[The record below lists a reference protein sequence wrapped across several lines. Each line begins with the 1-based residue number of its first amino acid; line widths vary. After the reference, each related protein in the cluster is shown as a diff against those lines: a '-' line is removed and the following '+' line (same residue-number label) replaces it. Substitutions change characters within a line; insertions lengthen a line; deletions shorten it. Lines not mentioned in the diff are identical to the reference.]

1 MTMINRRNILE
12 KTLYGAG
19 IYSHIVRE
27 HFPNEIVMTVK
38 GRDCGVIRNPFHDWE
53 PCLKVDIIRLEP
65 EKKLCDELA
74 RHHDLSGT
82 IPDGDALDFAER
94 YYGKSGQFLLNHINE
109 VMHLHLE
116 DDYNPYGRKDEKPWG
131 PRFSFFRAPIT
142 NTRPHK
148 SISLSDA
155 YAYIRGHYAAE
166 QTRQLRAITDP
177 NQARIYKA
185 AHFDY
190 ATFCGQFKSRS
201 DKEIIQPSGLI
212 CLDFDHLSDVEGLF
226 QALLQDEYF
235 DTELLFRSPSGHGL
249 KWVVPIAENRMT
261 HAEYFRRVANYIRQ
275 TYGIEVDKSGKDLS
289 RACFLPCDPQ
299 AYINPKYAIK

>member
-1 MTMINRRNILE
+1 ML
-12 KTLYGAG
+12 
-19 IYSHIVRE
+19 
-27 HFPNEIVMTVK
+27 
-38 GRDCGVIRNPFHDWE
+38 
-53 PCLKVDIIRLEP
+53 
-65 EKKLCDELA
+65 
-74 RHHDLSGT
+74 
-82 IPDGDALDFAER
+82 
-94 YYGKSGQFLLNHINE
+94 
-109 VMHLHLE
+109 LHLE
-116 DDYNPYGRKDEKPWG
+116 DDYNPYGRKDEKPFG

-155 YAYIRGHYAAE
+155 YAYIHGHYAAE
-166 QTRQLRAITDP
+166 QTRQLRAIKDSS
-177 NQARIYKA
+177 QARIYKA

-235 DTELLFRSPSGHGL
+235 ETELLFRSPSGHGL
-249 KWVVPIAENRMT
+249 KWVVPIAENRLT
-261 HAEYFRRVANYIRQ
+261 HAEYFRRVANYIKQ
-275 TYGIEVDKSGKDLS
+275 TYRIEVDKSGKDLS
-289 RACFLPCDPQ
+289 RACFLPCDPL